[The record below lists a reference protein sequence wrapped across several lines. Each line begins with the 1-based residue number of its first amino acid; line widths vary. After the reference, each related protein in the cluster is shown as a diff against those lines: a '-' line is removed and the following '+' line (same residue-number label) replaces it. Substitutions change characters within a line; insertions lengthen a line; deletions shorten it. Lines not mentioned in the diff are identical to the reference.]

1 MTVCIPIEDGM
12 PYTLFGDCVYGTQ
25 ATISLLLGYFSI
37 LFWLNAQLPQL
48 VENYKLGSAEG
59 LSLNFLSIW
68 LAGDTA
74 NLIGALLTH
83 QLPFQLYLG
92 FYFVSID
99 ICLLCQWMYYNKFN
113 ATREYLIIP
122 TSDTLQQQQQEPSNR
137 LLFQHPAHSPLN
149 IHHSNTTL
157 IHDELTPFSSSASP
171 SKWYTLDNEIVVI
184 NGQKKQQQTTRFM
197 GLLLFTSTLFLNSNG
212 HSLTTMSATSSSN
225 DSFFELSQDNI
236 IWIGRVFAWACTTL
250 YLLSRIP
257 QLLKNRRRQSVE
269 GLSAS
274 LFIFAVCGNLTY
286 STSILTHPGQTL
298 DSLLEALP
306 YLIGSAGTLVFDF
319 SIFCQFLWYKKQ
331 DQTITTPQQDTL
343 INKYNT
349 EHVV

>member
-99 ICLLCQWMYYNKFN
+99 ICLLCQWAYYNKFK
-113 ATREYLIIP
+113 ATKEYLIIP
-122 TSDTLQQQQQEPSNR
+122 ASDTLQPEPSNR
-137 LLFQHPAHSPLN
+137 LFEHPAHSPLN
-149 IHHSNTTL
+149 IHSNTML
-157 IHDELTPFSSSASP
+157 IQDELTPFSSSASP
-171 SKWYTLDNEIVVI
+171 SKWYTLDNEIVVV
-184 NGQKKQQQTTRFM
+184 NGQKKQQQQTTRFM

-212 HSLTTMSATSSSN
+212 HSLTTVSVANSN
-225 DSFFELSQDNI
+225 DNDSLFVLSQDNI
-236 IWIGRVFAWACTTL
+236 IWIGRVFAWTCTTL
-250 YLLSRIP
+250 YLMSRIP

-286 STSILTHPGQTL
+286 STSIITHPGQTVE
-298 DSLLEALP
+298 SLLEALP

-331 DQTITTPQQDTL
+331 DKATPQDTL